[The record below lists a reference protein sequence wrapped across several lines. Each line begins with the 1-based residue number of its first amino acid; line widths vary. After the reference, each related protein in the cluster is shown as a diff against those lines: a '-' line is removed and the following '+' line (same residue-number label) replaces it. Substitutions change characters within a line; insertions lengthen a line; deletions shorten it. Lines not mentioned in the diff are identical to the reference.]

1 MTQRD
6 SSFRLRVPRC
16 IGVIFGTILYRGLY
30 WGYIGIMEKKMETTI
45 VYWGYIGIMEKK
57 METTI
62 LYGAARNSDKVWGL
76 SKAWL
81 CKGHEGIAP
90 MIP

>member
-1 MTQRD
+1 
-6 SSFRLRVPRC
+6 
-16 IGVIFGTILYRGLY
+16 
-30 WGYIGIMEKKMETTI
+30 
-45 VYWGYIGIMEKK
+45 MEKK

-81 CKGHEGIAP
+81 YKGHEGIVP